1 MKKCCQSIIRNFHAA
16 ITTQLRL
23 SAGKHNSILH
33 APAAARNLDEAIPL
47 RSAETELQI
56 TIELHTTAILHK
68 LQLQNRISTL
78 KRKNGDFVTFSKK
91 WKGKPSA
98 PKCCQS
104 TIRNFHAT
112 TKIRFTNFKIGTCKS
127 QSESQ
132 DSILKN
138 KYHSS
143 SLGRSHSTAE
153 FHNTIDLQRA
163 TVEHIA
169 LMHGFQCTKC
179 LKTWFHAKATTPKTV
194 ARMSQLFS
202 ATEPPLTRKNIM
214 LRANPT
220 IQLASGHDV
229 VTVTMRSTNSDL
241 QKTIKFARQYW
252 RTSTLR
258 EALAQP
264 FHCDLHRLNGTTQ
277 ENCNA
282 LL

>member
-132 DSILKN
+132 DSI
-138 KYHSS
+138 Y
-143 SLGRSHSTAE
+143 
-153 FHNTIDLQRA
+153 
-163 TVEHIA
+163 
-169 LMHGFQCTKC
+169 
-179 LKTWFHAKATTPKTV
+179 
-194 ARMSQLFS
+194 
-202 ATEPPLTRKNIM
+202 TEEQVPFEQP
-214 LRANPT
+214 
-220 IQLASGHDV
+220 G
-229 VTVTMRSTNSDL
+229 
-241 QKTIKFARQYW
+241 
-252 RTSTLR
+252 
-258 EALAQP
+258 AQP
-264 FHCDLHRLNGTTQ
+264 FHCWIPQHNRLATRYCRTHRFDARVPMHKVSQNMIPR
-277 ENCNA
+277 
-282 LL
+282 